1 MNHNSYNILDDNG
14 IVEVY
19 RGAYYTSTQSRSVK
33 KVIVFD
39 LDDTLVITNA
49 KIKVCD
55 KKTGECFELSPEE
68 FNEYESNPDHELDFD
83 DFKSLE
89 IMKAGK
95 MIDYYLKIF
104 KEAYKMK
111 LAVGIVTAR
120 DDQKM
125 IYRWLREH
133 VGFKI
138 DKDLIFAVNDPI
150 HKFKGGISDRK
161 KAAFI
166 ELMELGYTDFQ
177 FYDDDTANLKLV
189 KSLESEYEGISISTI
204 KARK

>member
-1 MNHNSYNILDDNG
+1 MKFVKTYEKYLS
-14 IVEVY
+14 EVNRKGKPY
-19 RGAYYTSTQSRSVK
+19 HGSK
-33 KVIVFD
+33 IIVFD
-39 LDDTLVITNA
+39 LDDTLVITDA

-55 KKTGECFELSPEE
+55 KKGNKCFELTPEE
-68 FNEYESNPDHELDFD
+68 FNEYEANPDHEVDFS

-89 IMKAGK
+89 IMKAGR
-95 MIDYYLKIF
+95 MIEYYLKIF
-104 KEAYKMK
+104 KEAYRNK

-120 DDQKM
+120 DDKMM
-125 IYRWLREH
+125 IYKWLREH

-138 DKDLIFAVNDPI
+138 DKDLIFAVNDPV
-150 HKFKGGISDRK
+150 HKFKGNISDRK

-189 KSLESEYEGISISTI
+189 KSLEDEYEGISISTI
-204 KARK
+204 KAIKSFSI